1 MDMFSKATA
10 EATDT
15 TTKKSDKK
23 IITVSDVKF
32 DKNLQK
38 LAQLKVQ
45 MDALTTQMDLVK
57 SELNPMA
64 TDIFNKE
71 YEKMGCYPESFLIVT
86 KSGAN
91 GTWVPQDKY
100 KKLTKDSFNFLMG
113 KYGTEIVS
121 DEIEF
126 TLDKDLV
133 QAHGKEISDLI
144 QKSKLPKEVKDGL
157 IKAKSTKAV
166 IKGSISKALTF
177 GKGLDSKHPVS
188 VSEFIGD
195 IEPTMYFLN
204 PKLG

>member
-1 MDMFSKATA
+1 MNMFSKAIS
-10 EATDT
+10 ESTDT
-15 TTKKSDKK
+15 TTKKTNKK
-23 IITVSDVKF
+23 IIIVNDVKF
-32 DKNLQK
+32 DKKLQK

-45 MDALTTQMDLVK
+45 MDSLTVQMDLVK

-64 TDIFNKE
+64 TDIFNRE
-71 YEKMGCYPESFLIVT
+71 YEKMGCYPESFMIVT

-91 GTWVPQDKY
+91 SMWVPTDKY
-100 KKLTKDSFNFLMG
+100 KKLTKDSFTFLME
-113 KYGTEIVS
+113 KYGDEIVS

-133 QAHGKEISDLI
+133 QLHGSDISDLI

-157 IKAKSTKAV
+157 IKAKSTKSV
-166 IKGSISKALTF
+166 KKGSISKALTF
-177 GKGLDSKHPVS
+177 GKGLDKKCTVS

-204 PKLG
+204 PKLS